1 MCSDIVHPE
10 KGSPKDPSLSKSSSN
25 EPYTKGAIGLIAGNG
40 EFPREFILKAQ
51 GAGHP
56 VYVYA
61 LKGEAS
67 GELSQLADDLTW
79 GYVGNLQ
86 GAIRYFK
93 KQGVPEVAML
103 GGVKR
108 VNVFR
113 LLHFDWLM
121 LRAMKNARGR
131 QDDGLLRSICAEIE
145 RAGLRVFNPKRFLS
159 QAASAEGCLTLKP
172 LSDSER
178 EDRDLGIR
186 AARLLGSLDV
196 GQTVVV
202 KGGVVVALEAVEGTD
217 ATIKRAGQLAGPGVV
232 VVKLPKPGQDR
243 RLDLPSIGPETI
255 NNLKDIG
262 ARALII
268 EKEGALILEPE
279 KVIQLADSCGITIE
293 VIPSSEPCSAV

>member
-1 MCSDIVHPE
+1 MIA
-10 KGSPKDPSLSKSSSN
+10 SSGGGQS
-25 EPYTKGAIGLIAGNG
+25 AVGLIAGNG
-40 EFPREFILKAQ
+40 EFPRDFVLKAKE
-51 GAGHP
+51 AGHL

-67 GELSQLADDLTW
+67 EGLQQIADNLAW
-79 GYVGNLQ
+79 GHVGHLQ

-93 KQGVPEVAML
+93 KHGVPEVAML

-113 LLHFDWLM
+113 MLHFDWLM
-121 LRAMKNARGR
+121 LRAMKNARGK

-145 RAGLRVFNPKRFLS
+145 RAGLKVFNPKRFLS
-159 QAASAEGCLTLKP
+159 EAASEVGCLTLKT
-172 LSDSER
+172 LSISER
-178 EDRDLGIR
+178 EDRELGIR
-186 AARLLGSLDV
+186 AARMLGSLDV
-196 GQTVVV
+196 GQTAIV

-255 NNLKDIG
+255 NNLKEIG
-262 ARALII
+262 ARALIV
-268 EKEGALILEPE
+268 EQNGALILEPE
-279 KVIQLADSCGITIE
+279 KVIQLADSCGLTIE
-293 VIPSSEPCSAV
+293 VIPSA